1 LIGLREQADDIAMT
15 SPATVVLQGGFT
27 LEIEPDNADPIAQAL
42 LSGELLSR
50 NPQEVVELAVTNG
63 QRVRFR
69 AGAVVA
75 VILGDAAGADQANAA
90 VGESTEAE
98 TTLELKRPA
107 MPFMVMKEFLAPA
120 QHAEL
125 IQLALAAESR
135 FLPSTTAGG
144 SGRRRSSLVLQ
155 EDARIAAIML
165 PRLNQAL
172 PDVARRLDITR
183 AAAAT
188 GAPAVECQVT
198 AHNDGDFY
206 GMHNDSGAAGLKHRT
221 ISYVYYFRASPK
233 PFRGGELRLYEV
245 AVKNGVYEAGDEHW
259 LIEPKDNSAVFFPS
273 HTMHEVLPVNCRS
286 KHFADSRFT
295 VNGWISY

>member
-1 LIGLREQADDIAMT
+1 MA

-27 LEIEPDNADPIAQAL
+27 LEIDSDNADPVARAL
-42 LSGELLSR
+42 LSGELLTR
-50 NPQEVVELAVTNG
+50 NPQEVVEMTVSNG

-75 VILGDAAGADQANAA
+75 VILGDSEIEGQLSAPAGPD
-90 VGESTEAE
+90 STGTAMA
-98 TTLELKRPA
+98 LQLKRPA
-107 MPFMVMKEFLAPA
+107 MPYLLMEEFLSPA

-125 IQLALAAESR
+125 IGLTLAAETR
-135 FLPSTTAGG
+135 FQPSTTAGG

-155 EDARIAAIML
+155 DDAQIAAIMI

-172 PDVARRLDITR
+172 PDVARRLRIAR
-183 AAAAT
+183 AATAS
-188 GAPAVECQVT
+188 GPPGVECQVT

-206 GMHNDSGAAGLKHRT
+206 GMHNDSGAAGLEHRT
-221 ISYVYYFRASPK
+221 ISYVYYFRSSPR

-245 AVKNGVYEAGDEHW
+245 AIKDNRYVAGDDHW
-259 LIEPKDNSAVFFPS
+259 LIEPKDNSAIFFPS
-273 HTMHEVLPVNCRS
+273 HTMHEVLPVTCAS
-286 KHFADSRFT
+286 KQFADSRFT